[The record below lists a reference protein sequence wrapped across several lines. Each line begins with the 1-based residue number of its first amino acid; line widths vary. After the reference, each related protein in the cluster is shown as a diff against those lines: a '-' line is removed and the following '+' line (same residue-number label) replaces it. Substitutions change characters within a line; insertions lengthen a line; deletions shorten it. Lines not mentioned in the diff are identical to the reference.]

1 MKRAFFGETAGYEN
15 KNLQTVK
22 SFYLVTSIE

>member
-15 KNLQTVK
+15 KKPADSKKLLFGYVD
-22 SFYLVTSIE
+22 